1 MKKILSMILIT
12 VMAMSIFCAI
22 PASAAVTHSTRYFFD
37 DFEDGT
43 CTKSEVAYGASTA
56 NTAVEVVNGGYDGS
70 AKAVKAKASTGGNA
84 RINFGDLDTNW
95 LIGVDETISVNFK
108 FKYTAITSGQ
118 IEGAARSSFS
128 VYMFCAKKS
137 GDVNV
142 GISADGKLLSD
153 GTVGTSGTWNVYVV
167 DQTKSWQ
174 DVSFSWTNKTGKA
187 VTLNRTDG
195 GVCIGTN
202 FWPGIGAE
210 FLIDDVEI
218 KISNASNSTNAPVV
232 SGASAKLSSYTVK
245 YDYAFT
251 SPAGGTDASVIKLR
265 DGNAVI
271 GSYSAGDSITVPSAY
286 IKSDN
291 LNLEIIPI
299 DSKNNVAE
307 KSTTVAIS
315 GAESYT
321 VLDFSDGQT
330 HDVGTGS
337 GYRAAFTNEG
347 AGGTKGALNVSVT
360 EDNASPAFDVAL
372 RKGYSYDISMWIKAK
387 QAIKNS
393 KVTVIFNQE
402 IDSTSSPSK
411 VYYEKELE
419 LDGSLAQG
427 EWVYAHGTIENYN
440 GKATAIVG
448 GISGLYDVLPLG
460 VMYIKIGDGT
470 IANTVS
476 SGNTLGYSIDDLTVM
491 PRAYKVNQTPEDIGS
506 GLTLATF
513 DGAASD
519 SITTSF
525 NDDGWRIYNAA
536 ATIVPTSGETPVKI
550 NGETLGGTSGNGGYV
565 KITNKSLNFAA
576 LRKKV
581 NLIDGVD
588 YGVRFWAKG
597 DSTSVIGVKT
607 PKGYVSR
614 TYVDGTSGAEVKMVL
629 TSVTDLNGTTSTDSA
644 DFNLTSEWRVYEAK
658 ISLET
663 ASSSV
668 MQSAALN
675 FRVENADGSLKDA
688 EWSMGNFKMWQISN
702 EKHLIPSGS
711 CEAFKTGDGTYNVD
725 YSSKVPTGSI
735 ERAITRIMVPYKNSY
750 VIGHLADDIS
760 NEGTIQLQSST
771 LDGAKMLV
779 NAKDGL
785 HYYGDTLEVTV
796 RQPETPNVTVV
807 AEFDQTVWGKDMDKL
822 TATVYYNN
830 LSGESTLN
838 ALCATYDENNKL
850 ITSDVKPLLLSN
862 GEGQVKLSMS
872 ATAESKKARVFFWDE
887 NYSPIKSDTTP
898 IERNDDANFIYV
910 STKGT
915 EGAEGGFKTPVATIE
930 EALEKQKSLASSK
943 DTYIVLMQGNHAQTK
958 ELKITNEHT
967 ANGKL
972 IITSYDKNDKGVI
985 SGGYDLTG
993 KFNKEYKDGI
1003 YYAEIE
1009 LSDFGLTHAP
1019 RDLFVNGT
1027 RATKAR
1033 SKDLTNEIIKST
1045 VTFEK
1050 KHKSPAWG
1058 DNKETIVKDYGH
1070 LESTD
1075 LSLLDYDKKWK
1086 NENEYEYDLEF
1097 VFSALWTNHRCQ
1109 VKDMKK
1115 STRTNEDGTTED
1127 IVIITMDDEGW
1138 KSMCDQTS
1146 TMGTCTWDE
1155 TTYETISSVAYPP
1168 RYMENALELL
1178 DEEGEWYIDFKEGLD
1193 RVYYKPRTDLGES
1206 IETIE
1211 VILPVVDN
1219 YKECLVNIEGTKES
1233 NVNYLTFDN
1242 VTFAHTTWTR
1252 PSTELGN
1259 HDRQANKFNNS
1270 VDPEGAVDIRY
1281 ASNVTIE
1288 NCDFTKLGI
1297 SGLRLVKGVK
1307 NCDILGNEFYDI
1319 AGGAAILGLTAE
1331 KGEGDS
1337 ERYSFRNPDAGDEVD
1352 TVNFKNNY
1360 IHHVAV
1366 EYKGA
1371 AAVTIGYPSNSLV
1384 AHNEIAFIPYSGIH
1398 MGYEWNRRINGE
1410 TRTNLTTDIKNN
1422 YFHDLFYSGIYDGGA
1437 IYTLGLTGG
1446 TSEDQLEISGNYT
1459 ERIGAGAAT
1468 YYNDQGSTHYYVHD
1482 NVSDLSDSKAE
1493 VCYTTGKSNG
1503 VSNCMNINMDTTA
1516 STYEHYLT
1524 WSENYTNISKD
1535 FRSAHVVKDGTISC
1549 EDTIVVN
1556 DLKADPKTKAIID
1569 NAGIEPEY
1577 RNNFRSGLQNIM
1589 VIDEITL
1596 SVGERVNNT
1605 PFYITGKTTEYKNN
1619 ALYCYVSSSNPSVV
1633 TATESQITA
1642 VAQGEAIITYTVLEN
1657 GIYRTVTT
1665 KVTVE

>member
-43 CTKSEVAYGASTA
+43 CNRSEVAYGVPPTSSAMVYNS
-56 NTAVEVVNGGYDGS
+56 GYSGS
-70 AKAVKAKASTGGNA
+70 SYAAKPEKVTQKTENQQVAFGGNEA
-84 RINFGDLDTNW
+84 NW
-95 LIGVDETISVNFK
+95 YIGAGETLTLNFK
-108 FKYTAITSGQ
+108 FKFTTLGDNKT
-118 IEGAARSSFS
+118 EGTNSHFY
-128 VYMFCAKKS
+128 VDMLCK
-137 GDVNV
+137 
-142 GISADGKLLSD
+142 DGKLKSD
-153 GTVGTSGTWNVYVV
+153 GTVGDFDYLWKITDKIVNQTS
-167 DQTKSWQ
+167 SWQ
-174 DVSFSWTNKTGKA
+174 DVAISWTNKTGNSVELTENSDKQNNNYRIS
-187 VTLNRTDG
+187 LNMYLG
-195 GVCIGTN
+195 KN
-202 FWPGIGAE
+202 AE
-210 FLIDDVEI
+210 FMIDDVEI
-218 KISNASNSTNAPVV
+218 KVCNLSDITNHPVV
-232 SGASAKLSSYTVK
+232 SDVSAKLTSDYTVT
-245 YDYAFT
+245 YNYAFT

-271 GSYSAGDSITVPSAY
+271 GSYLAGNTITVPSAY
-286 IKSDN
+286 RESNN
-291 LNLEIIPI
+291 LLLEIIPI
-299 DSKNNVAE
+299 DSKNNVAK

-315 GAESYT
+315 GSESYT

-337 GYRAAFTNEG
+337 GSGYSATFTNEG
-347 AGGTKGALNVSVT
+347 AGGTKGALDVAVT

-387 QAIKNS
+387 QAIKNNS
-393 KVTVIFNQE
+393 KVSVVFTQTVK
-402 IDSTSSPSK
+402 STDILDPSMAT
-411 VYYEKELE
+411 YEEKLT
-419 LDGSLAQG
+419 LDTPLTQD

-448 GISGLYDVLPLG
+448 GISGLYDVLPQG
-460 VMYIKIGDGT
+460 KMSIKIGDGK
-470 IANTVS
+470 ISNTVS
-476 SGNTLGYSIDDLTVM
+476 GDTLGYVIDDLTVM
-491 PRAYKVNQTPEDIGS
+491 PLEYKGES
-506 GLTLATF
+506 
-513 DGAASD
+513 
-519 SITTSF
+519 TT
-525 NDDGWRIYNAA
+525 
-536 ATIVPTSGETPVKI
+536 
-550 NGETLGGTSGNGGYV
+550 
-565 KITNKSLNFAA
+565 
-576 LRKKV
+576 
-581 NLIDGVD
+581 
-588 YGVRFWAKG
+588 
-597 DSTSVIGVKT
+597 
-607 PKGYVSR
+607 
-614 TYVDGTSGAEVKMVL
+614 
-629 TSVTDLNGTTSTDSA
+629 
-644 DFNLTSEWRVYEAK
+644 
-658 ISLET
+658 
-663 ASSSV
+663 
-668 MQSAALN
+668 
-675 FRVENADGSLKDA
+675 EN
-688 EWSMGNFKMWQISN
+688 
-702 EKHLIPSGS
+702 HLIPLGE
-711 CEAFKTGDGTYNVD
+711 CEAFKTGEGTYNVD
-725 YSSKVPTGSI
+725 YSSKTLYGGV
-735 ERAITRIMVPYKNSY
+735 EKVITRIMVPYKNRY

-760 NEGTIQLQSST
+760 NEGTIQLQAST

-779 NAKDGL
+779 NAKDL
-785 HYYGDTLEVTV
+785 SQYYSSPLEVPV

-910 STKGT
+910 STKGVV
-915 EGAEGGFKTPVATIE
+915 GAEGGFKTPVATIE
-930 EALEKQKSLASSK
+930 EALEKQKSFISSK

-1003 YYAEIE
+1003 YYAEVD
-1009 LSDFGLTHAP
+1009 LSAFGLTHAP

-1033 SKDLTNEIIKST
+1033 SKDLTKDVIKST

-1050 KHKSPAWG
+1050 KHKSPDWG
-1058 DNKETIVKDYGH
+1058 NNTEVKVKDYGH

-1115 STRTNEDGTTED
+1115 STTED

-1138 KSMCDQTS
+1138 RSMCDLTS

-1193 RVYYKPRTDLGES
+1193 RVYYKPRKDLGES

-1219 YKECLVNIEGTKES
+1219 YKKCLVNIEGTKES

-1242 VTFAHTTWTR
+1242 VTFAHTTWTK
-1252 PSTELGN
+1252 PSTELG
-1259 HDRQANKFNNS
+1259 HPDKQDNKLVTS
-1270 VDPEGAVDIRY
+1270 VDPQGAVDIRY

-1307 NCDILGNEFYDI
+1307 NCNILGNEFYDI

-1331 KGEGDS
+1331 EVGGDS
-1337 ERYSFRNPDAGDEVD
+1337 ERYWFRNPKEGDEVD
-1352 TVNFKNNY
+1352 TVHFENNY

-1398 MGYEWNRRINGE
+1398 MGYEWNARKENPLTGVKE
-1410 TRTNLTTDIKNN
+1410 TKTNLTTDIKNN

-1446 TSEDQLEISGNYT
+1446 TLGKPLEISGNYT

-1493 VCYTTGKSNG
+1493 VCYTTGKTKP
-1503 VSNCMNINMDTTA
+1503 VSNCMNINMDSTA
-1516 STYEHYLT
+1516 KDYKHHLI

-1535 FRSAHVVKDGTISC
+1535 FRSAYVADDTTIKC
-1549 EDTIVVN
+1549 KDTIVVN
-1556 DLKADPKTKAIID
+1556 DLKADPRTKAIID
-1569 NAGIEPEY
+1569 KAGIEPEY
-1577 RNNFRSGLQNIM
+1577 RNNFRSGLQNMM

-1596 SVGERVNNT
+1596 SVGKSVNNT
-1605 PFYITGKTTEYKNN
+1605 PFYITGKDTGYKNN
-1619 ALYCYVSSSNPSVV
+1619 ALKCYVSSSNKAVA
-1633 TATESQITA
+1633 TATQDKITA
-1642 VAQGEAIITYTVLEN
+1642 VAKGEAIITYTVLEN